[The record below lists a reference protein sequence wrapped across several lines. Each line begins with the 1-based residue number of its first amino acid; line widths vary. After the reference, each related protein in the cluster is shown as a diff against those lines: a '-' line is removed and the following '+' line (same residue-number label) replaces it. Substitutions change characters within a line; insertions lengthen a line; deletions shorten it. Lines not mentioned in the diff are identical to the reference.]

1 MTDTIAP
8 QPRSLE
14 FVCPACLRSKK
25 GTDTGPAPRCPR
37 CLTAMEADSNEPII
51 RPQTA
56 RRLETL
62 RRKAETLAPQPATG
76 RPGARPRSSGGK
88 RAEAV

>member
-1 MTDTIAP
+1 VTALP
-8 QPRSLE
+8 SQGRKVE
-14 FVCPACLRSKK
+14 FVCDRCLRSKK
-25 GTDTGPAPRCPR
+25 GTDLDPIPRCPR

-62 RRKAETLAPQPATG
+62 RRRKAEPLAPQAATAATKG
-76 RPGARPRSSGGK
+76 KPRSSGG
-88 RAEAV
+88 RRLDAL